1 MNQLKLIIM
10 AKFYV
15 IECSNFGY
23 MIIDSEE
30 LIEMKNDG
38 ESPYILKKFDD
49 IEDATNYLDEL
60 EGKLMQG
67 RCMCGDEL

>member
-1 MNQLKLIIM
+1 M
-10 AKFYV
+10 ARFYV

-38 ESPYILKKFDD
+38 KSPYILKKFDD
-49 IEDATNYLDEL
+49 IEDARNYLDEL
-60 EGKLMQG
+60 EGKQMQG
-67 RCMCGDEL
+67 RCIGNEFI

>member
-1 MNQLKLIIM
+1 M
-10 AKFYV
+10 ARFYV

-38 ESPYILKKFDD
+38 ESPYILKKFDN
-49 IEDATNYLDEL
+49 IEDARNYLDEL
-60 EGKLMQG
+60 EGKQMQG
-67 RCMCGDEL
+67 RCIGNEFI

>member
-1 MNQLKLIIM
+1 MER
-10 AKFYV
+10 FYV

-49 IEDATNYLDEL
+49 IEDARNFINDL
-60 EGKLMQG
+60 EGKQAQG
-67 RCMCGDEL
+67 RCLGNEL

>member
-1 MNQLKLIIM
+1 M
-10 AKFYV
+10 ARFYV

-49 IEDATNYLDEL
+49 REDATNYLDEL

-67 RCMCGDEL
+67 RCICGDEL

>member
-1 MNQLKLIIM
+1 M
-10 AKFYV
+10 ARLYV

-49 IEDATNYLDEL
+49 IEDARNYLDEL
-60 EGKLMQG
+60 EGKQMQG
-67 RCMCGDEL
+67 RCIGNEFI

>member
-1 MNQLKLIIM
+1 M

>member
-1 MNQLKLIIM
+1 M
-10 AKFYV
+10 ARFYV

>member
-1 MNQLKLIIM
+1 M
-10 AKFYV
+10 ARLYV

-38 ESPYILKKFDD
+38 ESPYILKKFED
-49 IEDATNYLDEL
+49 IEDARNYLDEL
-60 EGKLMQG
+60 EGKQMQG
-67 RCMCGDEL
+67 RCIGNEFI

>member
-1 MNQLKLIIM
+1 M
-10 AKFYV
+10 ARFYV

-38 ESPYILKKFDD
+38 ESPYILKEFDD
-49 IEDATNYLDEL
+49 IEDAKNYLDEL

-67 RCMCGDEL
+67 RCMGGDEL

>member
-1 MNQLKLIIM
+1 M
-10 AKFYV
+10 ARLYV

-38 ESPYILKKFDD
+38 ESPYILKKFND
-49 IEDATNYLDEL
+49 IEDARNYLDEL
-60 EGKLMQG
+60 EGKQMQG
-67 RCMCGDEL
+67 RCIGNEFI